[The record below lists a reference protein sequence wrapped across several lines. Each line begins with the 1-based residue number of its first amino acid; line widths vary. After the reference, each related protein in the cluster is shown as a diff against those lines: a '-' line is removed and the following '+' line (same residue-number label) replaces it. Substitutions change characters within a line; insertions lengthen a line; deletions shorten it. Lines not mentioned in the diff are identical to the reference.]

1 MSRWDTVLFDLD
13 GTLTDPKEGIT
24 KSAAFALRHFGI
36 DADPD
41 SLTAFIGP
49 PLNDSFSRYFG
60 LDPEQCVEA
69 VREYRV
75 RFSDVGWAENIPYPG
90 IRELLD
96 ALRAQ
101 GMTLLVATS
110 KPEVFARRILEHFGL
125 SDCFADI
132 CGITM
137 SERETMTKADVI
149 RLVMARNGVDPA
161 SCVMVGDRLH
171 DVEGGHEAGL
181 PVVGVL
187 YGYGSRE
194 ELEAAG
200 ADFIAADT
208 DELTKLLKNFQ

>member
-69 VREYRV
+69 VRQYRV

-96 ALRAQ
+96 TLRAQ

-125 SDCFADI
+125 ADCFADI

-208 DELTKLLKNFQ
+208 DELEKLLIDL